1 MSAFT
6 YLPGFI
12 ANTVDGGM
20 ASPSAPTT
28 KLTLVLGT
36 AGQGPA
42 NVAYPVT
49 DPATAAADYGLA
61 GDLILG
67 MEEVR
72 AYCDNIVLYRLGTKQ
87 GTLTGVGL
95 DNTAGATAPG
105 YNIALGEVAA
115 TAPTDYSIW
124 YNNDVLYI
132 WLKGSLV
139 YAHDVANGIALD
151 TGDCTVTGGPGL
163 GLELGAGADLLVSG
177 HGALIKTCNT
187 LVFLSLRARS
197 TPDENRHLRP

>member
-1 MSAFT
+1 MSALT

-12 ANTVDGGM
+12 ANTVDGGI
-20 ASPSAPTT
+20 ASPAAPTT
-28 KLTLVLGT
+28 KKTLVLGT
-36 AGQGPA
+36 AGQGPV

-49 DPATAAADYGLA
+49 DPAQAAADFGLA

-72 AYCDNIVLYRLGTKQ
+72 GYCDNIVLYRLGTKQ

-95 DNTAGATAPG
+95 DNTTGATAPG
-105 YNIALGEVAA
+105 YNITLGEVSA

-163 GLELGAGADLLVSG
+163 GLELGAGAPSIANAITVAAAA
-177 HGALIKTCNT
+177 ALTGTVNQPAPISWSVVTE
-187 LVFLSLRARS
+187 RS
-197 TPDENRHLRP
+197 

>member
-28 KLTLVLGT
+28 KLTLILGT

-49 DPATAAADYGLA
+49 DPAQAAADYGLA

-72 AYCDNIVLYRLGTKQ
+72 GYCDNIVLYRLGTKQ
-87 GTLTGVGL
+87 GTLTAWAWTIPRALRRPATTSPWVRFRRPLPRTIPSGTTTTSFISGSKERLFLPTMLPTGSPSIPAIAPSPAAQGL
-95 DNTAGATAPG
+95 AWN
-105 YNIALGEVAA
+105 
-115 TAPTDYSIW
+115 W
-124 YNNDVLYI
+124 VLE
-132 WLKGSLV
+132 
-139 YAHDVANGIALD
+139 H
-151 TGDCTVTGGPGL
+151 
-163 GLELGAGADLLVSG
+163 LVSP
-177 HGALIKTCNT
+177 
-187 LVFLSLRARS
+187 
-197 TPDENRHLRP
+197 TP